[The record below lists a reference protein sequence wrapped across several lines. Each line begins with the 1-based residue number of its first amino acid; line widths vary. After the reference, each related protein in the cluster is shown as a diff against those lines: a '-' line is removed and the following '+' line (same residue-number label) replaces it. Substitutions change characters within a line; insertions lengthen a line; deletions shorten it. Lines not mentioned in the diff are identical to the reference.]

1 MALVGSGSKL
11 SRQQVGGAEQVL
23 PVVLAQASRTE
34 FFDSER
40 REMAA
45 MESPLERLP
54 GAVLQAIVSQLDMA
68 SICAVATSCRL
79 LRACAGDVL
88 PRLSTI
94 TLVDVEAEAMVV
106 ERLLAGNT
114 ELKSLTL
121 KCSKLDD
128 GIIKALTKP
137 QLHTLCLSG
146 CDHFSAKLLNE
157 IAVKCPL
164 LKILSLE
171 LGWHED
177 NSFSSIALEQLLI
190 GCSQLESLRLRSDGC
205 CFHTMAYASIPC
217 LAASSLKALEIGYVK
232 ERKAKQILDVNADA
246 KLQRNNGFSFSKLE
260 KLSLVLDR
268 ITDSLLSLVAQRL
281 SCLLELD
288 LRDEPSEEPLAALD
302 LTNTGVQQVG
312 KCQLLRRLSLVRS
325 QDCHPASFKR
335 VSDLGI
341 FLMAE
346 CCSNLESVRLG
357 GFSRITDAGCRAVL
371 HISSKL
377 HTFELSNTPQLTD
390 LAFHDL
396 PLTPLVLECV
406 SLASCILLSDYS
418 VQHLALCKNLQSL
431 NLKGC
436 KSVGDG
442 SMQAISCLSKL
453 RVLALNGSDLSDH
466 GLDVLGKGIAP
477 LTLISLRGCHR
488 VTDNGV
494 AALLA
499 GGLVNTLESM
509 DLSGIA
515 GLTDNATLA
524 IVRAKMQ
531 NLEELRFR
539 GCSSVGDTSVISLAS
554 AHSKDTGHGGTLRL
568 LDLWNCRGVSAV
580 SLKWFRKPYF
590 PRLRWLGISSSLR
603 QEILL
608 SVIKVRPS
616 VNILCDGTELGR
628 MFSGE
633 GDDVDDDYRG
643 HDEEDELERWLDS
656 DDGL

>member
-1 MALVGSGSKL
+1 
-11 SRQQVGGAEQVL
+11 
-23 PVVLAQASRTE
+23 
-34 FFDSER
+34 
-40 REMAA
+40 
-45 MESPLERLP
+45 
-54 GAVLQAIVSQLDMA
+54 MA
-68 SICAVATSCRL
+68 SICAVATSCRF
-79 LRACAGDVL
+79 LRDCAGDVL
-88 PRLSTI
+88 PQLSTI
-94 TLVDVEAEAMVV
+94 TLVDVEAEALVV

-121 KCSKLDD
+121 ECSKLDD

-164 LKILSLE
+164 LKMLSLE

-177 NSFSSIALEQLLI
+177 NSFSSIALEQLLK
-190 GCSQLESLRLRSDGC
+190 GCSQLESLRLRSEGS
-205 CFHTMAYASIPC
+205 CFDTMAYASIPR

-325 QDCHPASFKR
+325 QDWHPASF
-335 VSDLGI
+335 
-341 FLMAE
+341 
-346 CCSNLESVRLG
+346 NLESIRLG

-418 VQHLALCKNLQSL
+418 VQHLALCKNLRSL

-466 GLDVLGKGIAP
+466 GLAVLGKGIAP

-488 VTDNGV
+488 VTDDGV

-499 GGLVNTLESM
+499 GGLVNTLESI

-524 IVRAKMQ
+524 IVRAQMR

-554 AHSKDTGHGGTLRL
+554 AHLKDTGHGGTLRL

-616 VNILCDGTELGR
+616 VNIFWNGTELGH

-633 GDDVDDDYRG
+633 GDDVNDDYRG
-643 HDEEDELERWLDS
+643 HDEEDELERWLDG

>member
-1 MALVGSGSKL
+1 
-11 SRQQVGGAEQVL
+11 
-23 PVVLAQASRTE
+23 
-34 FFDSER
+34 
-40 REMAA
+40 MAA

-68 SICAVATSCRL
+68 SICAVATSCRF
-79 LRACAGDVL
+79 LRDCAGDVL
-88 PRLSTI
+88 PQLSTI
-94 TLVDVEAEAMVV
+94 TLVDVEAEALVV

-121 KCSKLDD
+121 ECSKLDD

-164 LKILSLE
+164 LKMLSLE

-177 NSFSSIALEQLLI
+177 NSFSSIALEQLLK
-190 GCSQLESLRLRSDGC
+190 GCSQLESLRLRSEGS
-205 CFHTMAYASIPC
+205 CFDTMAYASIPR

-325 QDCHPASFKR
+325 QDWHPASF
-335 VSDLGI
+335 
-341 FLMAE
+341 
-346 CCSNLESVRLG
+346 NLESIRLG

-418 VQHLALCKNLQSL
+418 VQHLALCKNLRSL

-466 GLDVLGKGIAP
+466 GLAVLGKGIAP

-488 VTDNGV
+488 VTDDGV

-499 GGLVNTLESM
+499 GGLVNTLESI

-524 IVRAKMQ
+524 IVRAQMR

-554 AHSKDTGHGGTLRL
+554 AHLKDTGHGGTLRL

-616 VNILCDGTELGR
+616 VNIFWNGTELGH

-633 GDDVDDDYRG
+633 GDDVNDDYRG
-643 HDEEDELERWLDS
+643 HDEEDELERWLDG

>member
-23 PVVLAQASRTE
+23 PVVLAQTSRTE
-34 FFDSER
+34 FFDTER

-88 PRLSTI
+88 PQLSTI

-121 KCSKLDD
+121 KCRKLDD

-164 LKILSLE
+164 LKMLSLE
-171 LGWHED
+171 LGEQD
-177 NSFSSIALEQLLI
+177 NSFSSDALEQLLK
-190 GCSQLESLRLRSDGC
+190 GCSQLESLRLRSEGS
-205 CFHTMAYASIPC
+205 CFDTMAYASIPR

-325 QDCHPASFKR
+325 QDSHPASFKR

-346 CCSNLESVRLG
+346 CCSNLESIRLG

-390 LAFHDL
+390 LSFHDL

-406 SLASCILLSDYS
+406 SLASCILLTDYS
-418 VQHLALCKNLQSL
+418 VQHLALCKNLKSL

-466 GLDVLGKGIAP
+466 GLAVLGKGIAP

-488 VTDNGV
+488 VTDDGV

-509 DLSGIA
+509 DLSSIA

-524 IVRAKMQ
+524 IVRAQMR

-539 GCSSVGDTSVISLAS
+539 GCSCIGDTSVISLAS
-554 AHSKDTGHGGTLRL
+554 AHMKDTGHGGTLRL

-616 VNILCDGTELGR
+616 VNIFWNGRELGH

-633 GDDVDDDYRG
+633 GDDVDDYYRG
-643 HDEEDELERWLDS
+643 HDEEDELERWLDG
-656 DDGL
+656 DDVL